1 MKKVNS
7 NFAGNG
13 ANCCSLTLCAYA
25 LLILTV
31 RSAAGAGDENFITID
46 FPGATQTLALGINPR
61 GDIVGAY
68 LNDDGVT
75 HGFLLSG
82 REFTP
87 IDFPSSSFTFA
98 RGINPHGDIVG
109 QYGSAGVNHGFLL
122 SRGEFTSIDVPG
134 ALDETHAWKINDRG
148 QIVGGYAGADGKNHV
163 FLLRKGEFTTID
175 FSVAIDIDLNGGIS
189 PGGDIVGG
197 YCDSATCMFG
207 STDFHGFLLS
217 RGVIRGEFTTIDVP
231 GATST
236 AAFGINGRGDIAGV
250 YRDTNGKQHGFLLS
264 RKEEDEE

>member
-1 MKKVNS
+1 KDTSMKKVNS

-122 SRGEFTSIDVPG
+122 SRGEFTSIDCPSATGVDAFG
-134 ALDETHAWKINDRG
+134 INPR
-148 QIVGGYAGADGKNHV
+148 
-163 FLLRKGEFTTID
+163 
-175 FSVAIDIDLNGGIS
+175 
-189 PGGDIVGG
+189 GDIVGACAIAG
-197 YCDSATCMFG
+197 VT
-207 STDFHGFLLS
+207 HGFLL
-217 RGVIRGEFTTIDVP
+217 RGEEF
-231 GATST
+231 
-236 AAFGINGRGDIAGV
+236 
-250 YRDTNGKQHGFLLS
+250 
-264 RKEEDEE
+264 